1 VVLVKDKGYKFKL
14 CLPSTVS
21 INKTAL
27 DRLLAYTDSLFFQLK
42 TFWESKFN
50 HRLISS
56 FLVLVFVISV
66 LLSEFV
72 IQGWISL
79 GSFNSKFENPFFA
92 IEVAF
97 TLLLIAELF
106 SLIIVLPKSVAK
118 SVGKQF
124 ELLSLIFLRNGF
136 KEFSHIGN
144 DFLWA
149 DIKSEVEGM
158 LIYAG
163 GALAIFA
170 IMGFTYSIQKH
181 IKVTDIE
188 KDQFRFVR
196 MKRLLALILFVAFLT
211 IGVMDIWALVTE
223 GIYHHSFHLFYSVL
237 IFSDIIIVLIALR
250 YTLNYYKIFRYSSFV
265 LATILIRISLSA
277 EAHYNVGIGVAS
289 ALFVLLLTISYN
301 YFLRHVPIQKL
312 KKDH

>member
-1 VVLVKDKGYKFKL
+1 M
-14 CLPSTVS
+14 
-21 INKTAL
+21 L
-27 DRLLAYTDSLFFQLK
+27 DRLLTLTDSLFFRLK
-42 TFWESKFN
+42 FFWESKLN
-50 HRLISS
+50 HKLISS
-56 FLVLVFVISV
+56 ILVLVFVISAGI
-66 LLSEFV
+66 SIGV
-72 IQGWISL
+72 IQGWVTVGQFDL
-79 GSFNSKFENPFFA
+79 HFKNPFFA
-92 IEVAF
+92 VEVAF

-106 SLIIVLPKSVAK
+106 SLVIVLPKSVAK

-144 DFLWA
+144 DFLWV
-149 DIKSEVEGM
+149 DIKSEVLGM

-170 IMGFTYSIQKH
+170 IMGFVYTIQKH

-188 KDQFRFVR
+188 KDQAKFVS
-196 MKRLLALILFVAFLT
+196 MKRLLALLLLVSFMA
-211 IGVMDIWALVTE
+211 IGVMDAYALIME

-277 EAHYNVGIGVAS
+277 EAHYNVGIGVAA
-289 ALFVLLLTISYN
+289 ALFILLLTISYN
-301 YFLRHVPIQKL
+301 YFLRNVPTKKL
-312 KKDH
+312 ERDH

>member
-1 VVLVKDKGYKFKL
+1 ML
-14 CLPSTVS
+14 
-21 INKTAL
+21 N
-27 DRLLAYTDSLFFQLK
+27 RLLSYTDPLFFQLK
-42 TFWESKFN
+42 TFWESKLN
-50 HRLISS
+50 HKLISS
-56 FLVLVFVISV
+56 VLVLVFVISAAISV
-66 LLSEFV
+66 GV
-72 IQGWISL
+72 IQGWL
-79 GSFNSKFENPFFA
+79 TVGKFDTKFQNPFFA
-92 IEVAF
+92 VEVAF

-144 DFLWA
+144 DFLWV
-149 DIKSEVEGM
+149 DIKSEVIGM

-163 GALAIFA
+163 GALVIFG
-170 IMGFTYSIQKH
+170 IMGFVYTIQKH

-188 KDQFRFVR
+188 KDQAKFVS
-196 MKRLLALILFVAFLT
+196 MKRFLALLLLLSFLA
-211 IGVMDIWALVTE
+211 IGVMDAISLLTE
-223 GIYHHSFHLFYSVL
+223 GVYHHSFHLFYSVL

-277 EAHYNVGIGVAS
+277 EAHYNVGIGVAA

-301 YFLRHVPIQKL
+301 YFLRDIPMRKL
-312 KKDH
+312 ERDH